1 VNVEIRELH
10 TPDACAELDAM
21 FRGIWATTSPVVAP
35 ELLVALAHS
44 GGYVAAARVDG
55 TLVGGSVGFLAVHDG
70 QPALHSHVTGLRA
83 EARGVGVGRA
93 LKVHQRDWAR
103 RRGLAWITWTFDPL
117 VRRNAWFNL
126 AVLGADAVAYLPNF
140 YGTMTDG
147 INDGDDSDRLLVAWD
162 VERDLP
168 GHPRDGAGAPSTATR
183 IATPPD
189 IVALRRTDPAAARR
203 WRADVRTSLGG
214 ALGAGG
220 IVAGFTA
227 QGEYVI
233 GSGDERPW

>member
-1 VNVEIRELH
+1 VNVEVREVHL
-10 TPDACAELDAM
+10 PDECADLAET
-21 FRGIWATTSPVVAP
+21 FREIWATTAPVLAP

-55 TLVGGSVGFLAVHDG
+55 RMVGGSAGFLAVHHG
-70 QPALHSHVTGLRA
+70 APALHSHVTGLRA
-83 EARGVGVGRA
+83 EARGAGVGRA
-93 LKVHQRDWAR
+93 LKVHQRDWGR

-126 AVLGADAVAYLPNF
+126 AVLGADVVDYLPNF

-203 WRADVRTSLGG
+203 WRSDLRTSLGG
-214 ALGAGG
+214 ALHAGG
-220 IVAGFTA
+220 IVAGFTSR
-227 QGEYVI
+227 GEYVI
-233 GSGDERPW
+233 GSEDELP